1 MLTSYLFYFITFLFT
16 NILSSIICDYLPYQ
30 DCVSRPSVPTTANTV
45 WLKPPNP
52 GLMPRATAEREA
64 MTWPPLT
71 TWGQWS
77 LCWAWVQTRLMT
89 SCGSAFIMGVIK
101 SGVGHWQTK
110 TSTKREGESTV
121 ISKEVAKLKCLFD
134 NIMESGTLVEFGP
147 NYFSSVMMV
156 RNIHTWIR
164 IIHFGQLLVRSD
176 NICFVLTT
184 PASVWDHFN
193 FLKCSQGI
201 PDQ

>member
-1 MLTSYLFYFITFLFT
+1 
-16 NILSSIICDYLPYQ
+16 
-30 DCVSRPSVPTTANTV
+30 
-45 WLKPPNP
+45 
-52 GLMPRATAEREA
+52 
-64 MTWPPLT
+64 
-71 TWGQWS
+71 
-77 LCWAWVQTRLMT
+77 MT

-156 RNIHTWIR
+156 RNIHT
-164 IIHFGQLLVRSD
+164 
-176 NICFVLTT
+176 
-184 PASVWDHFN
+184 
-193 FLKCSQGI
+193 
-201 PDQ
+201 